1 VSLIK
6 GSQMATVKF
15 YTLLR
20 LKLGISEVDV
30 EADEIPLKELLYKV
44 KETINS
50 DLIIQKTMDDDGS
63 LRRGINI
70 LVNGQNILSLD
81 RLDTIIKNDDVVGLF
96 PVGGGG

>member
-1 VSLIK
+1 MPLIK
-6 GSQMATVKF
+6 GSLMATVKF

-30 EADEIPLKELLYKV
+30 EADKIPLKELLYKV

-70 LVNGQNILSLD
+70 LVNGHNVSSLD
-81 RLDTIIKNDDVVGLF
+81 RLDTIIKNADVVGLF
-96 PVGGGG
+96 PTGGGG

>member
-30 EADEIPLKELLYKV
+30 EVDEIPLKGLLYKV
-44 KETINS
+44 KEILNN
-50 DLIIQKTMDDDGS
+50 DLIIQKTMDNEGK

-70 LVNGQNILSLD
+70 LVNGHNVSSLD
-81 RLDTIIKNDDVVGLF
+81 RLDTIIKNADVVGLF
-96 PVGGGG
+96 PTGGGG

>member
-1 VSLIK
+1 
-6 GSQMATVKF
+6 MATVKF

-30 EADEIPLKELLYKV
+30 EADKIPLKELLYKV

-70 LVNGQNILSLD
+70 LVNGHNVSSLD
-81 RLDTIIKNDDVVGLF
+81 RLDTIIKNADVVGLF
-96 PVGGGG
+96 PTGGGG

>member
-1 VSLIK
+1 
-6 GSQMATVKF
+6 MATVKF

-44 KETINS
+44 KEIIKS
-50 DLIIQKTMDDDGS
+50 DLIIQKTLNNDGT
-63 LRRGINI
+63 LRRGTNI
-70 LVNGQNILSLD
+70 LVNGHNILSLD

-96 PVGGGG
+96 PAGGGG

>member
-1 VSLIK
+1 
-6 GSQMATVKF
+6 MATVRF

-44 KETINS
+44 SKTINS
-50 DLIIQKTMDDDGS
+50 DLIIQKTLDHDGN

-70 LVNGQNILSLD
+70 LVNGHNILGLE
-81 RLDTIIKNDDVVGLF
+81 RLDTIIHKDDVVGLF

>member
-1 VSLIK
+1 
-6 GSQMATVKF
+6 MATVKF

-20 LKLGISEVDV
+20 LKLGISEVDI

-50 DLIIQKTMDDDGS
+50 DLIIQKTMDDDGN

-70 LVNGQNILSLD
+70 LVNGHNISSLD
-81 RLDTIIKNDDVVGLF
+81 RLDTTIKNDDVVGLF
-96 PVGGGG
+96 PIGGGG

>member
-1 VSLIK
+1 
-6 GSQMATVKF
+6 MATVKF

-30 EADEIPLKELLYKV
+30 EVDEIPLKELLYKV

-70 LVNGQNILSLD
+70 LVNGHNVSSLD
-81 RLDTIIKNDDVVGLF
+81 RLDTIIKNADVVGLF
-96 PVGGGG
+96 PAGGGG